1 MTAPPP
7 PEDVEKVAQVWGD
20 ADFTRSLAEI
30 HWMGSVVVRRYLNR
44 LASGNEAVDW
54 LTYLSQRYLRPRSRR
69 VLVLGCGEGWLERSI
84 AQDPS
89 VEWIDAYDIAP
100 EAVARAEEQAR
111 ALGMTKIRYGVLDL
125 NRDSL
130 RENEYELVI
139 AHSVLHH
146 VENLEHAMPQIADAL
161 VSDGVLFVNEYVG
174 PMRFQYSGR
183 QMAIINDLLARL
195 PERYRRSG
203 VMREIYPHK
212 TRPTIDEMIRTD
224 PSEAV
229 RSDEILPLLDRHFD
243 VKESIR
249 YGGTVLNHLLYD
261 IVQNFREEEPDR
273 TMIELLC
280 LAEELLIYEG
290 GLESDYA
297 LVVATRRDA
306 PRDALPPVPC
316 IQAAEKVPA
325 PPRLLTRAV
334 AHAGDVLFGLRT
346 RRRQSDLRGTE
357 HPVISR
363 YLNANAASGDGA
375 TSWHDLVRHELANRE
390 DARVL
395 VIGERI
401 GEWSHWFAAQPQT
414 ASVDIALAPS
424 RGSTRNVG
432 RRSLDDLPPSHYDIV
447 LSTGALSM
455 LARPSDGVA
464 AVFGSMQPGAVL
476 LAEEYAGLPMRQL
489 PASTADALARIL
501 ALLPGSDDRSARRTL
516 RRFARSLLTGG
527 SFHAPEL
534 PEAIRRHFDD
544 AEIRPYTSLLLQEVI
559 ASRPSLLT
567 SRGEEEGVL
576 DLICGIEKWLMD
588 LGVITPDFVTIRAT
602 KR

>member
-1 MTAPPP
+1 
-7 PEDVEKVAQVWGD
+7 
-20 ADFTRSLAEI
+20 
-30 HWMGSVVVRRYLNR
+30 
-44 LASGNEAVDW
+44 
-54 LTYLSQRYLRPRSRR
+54 
-69 VLVLGCGEGWLERSI
+69 
-84 AQDPS
+84 
-89 VEWIDAYDIAP
+89 
-100 EAVARAEEQAR
+100 
-111 ALGMTKIRYGVLDL
+111 
-125 NRDSL
+125 
-130 RENEYELVI
+130 
-139 AHSVLHH
+139 
-146 VENLEHAMPQIADAL
+146 
-161 VSDGVLFVNEYVG
+161 
-174 PMRFQYSGR
+174 
-183 QMAIINDLLARL
+183 MAIINDLLARL